1 MEEAIFRNGN
11 IEVTKTMAKFG
22 NITYPIAGIGS
33 VSVTAP
39 DRIGGYVLS
48 VAIAIGGWTIG
59 GGWALAGVIAAVV
72 VAVVTSCLTYK
83 LMLHTASG
91 DKQALES
98 LIPKLVTEVKEAIER
113 AVVLRG

>member
-48 VAIAIGGWTIG
+48 VAIAIGGWNYALSRPAKETTI
-59 GGWALAGVIAAVV
+59 VS
-72 VAVVTSCLTYK
+72 TC
-83 LMLHTASG
+83 
-91 DKQALES
+91 
-98 LIPKLVTEVKEAIER
+98 
-113 AVVLRG
+113 